1 MKRLLLALV
10 AMTLPVAAASP
21 ALAHTAVRET
31 SIADNAT
38 LSAAPTNFTV
48 TFSAAT
54 GFANVTLTN
63 AAGREIALNYTPP
76 HTMAAAFT
84 IPLPAL
90 TPGAYTISWRTMSHD
105 GHVMP
110 GAVHFT
116 VAG

>member
-1 MKRLLLALV
+1 MKRLFLALV
-10 AMTLPVAAASP
+10 AASLPIASAAP

-38 LSAAPTNFTV
+38 LSAAPANFTV
-48 TFSAAT
+48 RFSAAT
-54 GFANVTLTN
+54 GLASVTLTN
-63 AAGREIALNYTPP
+63 AAGREIVLDYTPP
-76 HTMAAAFT
+76 RATAATFT

-90 TPGAYTISWRTMSHD
+90 APGAYTISWRTMASD

>member
-1 MKRLLLALV
+1 MKRLFLALV
-10 AMTLPVAAASP
+10 AASLSIVTATP

-38 LSAAPTNFTV
+38 LSAPPASFTV
-48 TFSAAT
+48 SFSAAT
-54 GFANVTLTN
+54 GLANVTLAN
-63 AAGREIALNYTPP
+63 AAGREIVLDYTPP
-76 HTMAAAFT
+76 RNRAASFT
-84 IPLPAL
+84 LPLPAL
-90 TPGAYTISWRTMSHD
+90 APGADTLAWRKMARG